1 PTVILDSFA
10 HSAPA
15 LASNIGGI
23 GELVSEKFLF
33 ESNDS
38 ADFLE
43 KINWCLVYKDKII
56 EEGVRGREFV
66 EKLTIEDYIDTVN
79 F

>member
-1 PTVILDSFA
+1 
-10 HSAPA
+10 
-15 LASNIGGI
+15 
-23 GELVSEKFLF
+23 
-33 ESNDS
+33 
-38 ADFLE
+38 LE